1 MSRSRILLAIFV
13 GLPVTVLL
21 TLNASVAE
29 SVSDECR
36 ARPGSS
42 AAPGTY
48 WRYRVNCPDHRR
60 CWFLS
65 FERVKI
71 CSHTRAA
78 VSDWQLQMRRRSATV
93 LWKQQGQIHRDRHPQ
108 QRFLCRKQS
117 RRRHQPKRHLLARQS
132 INQSV
137 RMKRV
142 FPRAGPIPPISGIL
156 TCASFPR

>member
-48 WRYRVNCPDHRR
+48 WRYRVSRPDHRR

-71 CSHTRAA
+71 RSHAQQYRIR
-78 VSDWQLQMRRRSATV
+78 QLQMRRRSATV
-93 LWKQQGQIHRDRHPQ
+93 LWKQQGQIHRDRRPQ

-117 RRRHQPKRHLLARQS
+117 RRRHQQKRHLLARQS

-156 TCASFPR
+156 TCASLPR